1 MSRFKFL
8 IAVTKEKGAKQ
19 VRSFVADKCINFKK
33 RDNLQNVIKLLTS
46 RLICDIIVLKKYGG
60 FKMRN
65 LVTKEYR
72 DLISKKLFLEREI
85 DKLPIGYISK
95 KTIKGR
101 VQFYLQRREGNKV
114 TSIYIKFEDVDSVS
128 EGIDKRKKFIEELS
142 LLDDRLKQLEQAAIL
157 IDRDLYCQLLLYKLS
172 YRMDDLETTER
183 HVCSSFGSAMNAIEG
198 VAISIETH
206 NEIEKWKRG
215 DKSFLTIFED
225 TLRRYGFPVEVR

>member
-1 MSRFKFL
+1 MKNS
-8 IAVTKEKGAKQ
+8 VTQ
-19 VRSFVADKCINFKK
+19 
-33 RDNLQNVIKLLTS
+33 
-46 RLICDIIVLKKYGG
+46 
-60 FKMRN
+60 
-65 LVTKEYR
+65 EYR

-85 DKLPIGYISK
+85 SNLPIGYISK

-183 HVCSSFGSAMNAIEG
+183 YVCSSFGSAMNAIEG
-198 VAISIETH
+198 VAISVETH

>member
-1 MSRFKFL
+1 MK
-8 IAVTKEKGAKQ
+8 
-19 VRSFVADKCINFKK
+19 
-33 RDNLQNVIKLLTS
+33 
-46 RLICDIIVLKKYGG
+46 
-60 FKMRN
+60 N

-72 DLISKKLFLEREI
+72 DLILKKLFLEREI

-114 TSIYIKFEDVDSVS
+114 TSIYIKIEDVDSVS

-142 LLDDRLKQLEQAAIL
+142 LLDDRLNQLEQAAIL

-215 DKSFLTIFED
+215 DKSFLAIFED